1 MNWTRASKSILR
13 TDQQISQAVAQLNTV
28 TQHNASASEEL
39 AATPEDLSEQ
49 AKFLEKAMVQFRLN
63 GERVPVVL
71 SRAERKRQGAQDMP
85 GTGSLASEGGFTAF

>member
-1 MNWTRASKSILR
+1 M
-13 TDQQISQAVAQLNTV
+13 
-28 TQHNASASEEL
+28 
-39 AATPEDLSEQ
+39 SEQ

-71 SRAERKRQGAQDMP
+71 SRAERKRQGAQEMP